1 MRRLLNVL
9 LTTVLLG
16 GSVLGG
22 IYLQTLTR
30 DGTQNKVN
38 DITVGSQ
45 VSIDIK
51 KPQHYGFNS
60 VLYLKSV
67 VESDGTTTYTPLG
80 PADRDNTFATLR
92 NLYYLVTMLT
102 DNVTEVDSGNEEA
115 LNESELVDAGIIFL
129 RNANLRADQ
138 IDVLQSWEVA
148 SSAKVQSFAKKY
160 TDMYDKDNWDTSS
173 SANSIKRDNFPAW
186 RGVADTE
193 DVIPDYSDVELKYSK
208 GCLDYTIN
216 SGQLEKEYNELKE
229 SLTSG
234 KYADLLVESEAV
246 GDDRMVLS
254 LTSTGLASINYTL
267 GSAIAGFLGVYKTT
281 DGSEVMAA
289 DGKYAYAE
297 KDYHWSTGLIK
308 VLYEAHIIANSY
320 NANNTAGGPL
330 EVFAQETNNA
340 SILGIAGPR
349 YLSTHALY
357 QTVVAEFLG
366 ERGLK
371 PITPVNSKVA
381 LLGDPTRFGQGS
393 LYWPSGVNESIN
405 VGKCIVANYYADNS

>member
-22 IYLQTLTR
+22 VYLQKSTR
-30 DGTQNKVN
+30 DGTQNKAKDIIAGLQASVN
-38 DITVGSQ
+38 
-45 VSIDIK
+45 IK

-80 PADRDNTFATLR
+80 PAERDNTFATLR

-102 DNVTEVDSGNEEA
+102 DNAEDVSSGSEEA
-115 LNESELVDAGIIFL
+115 LTESELVDAGIIFL

-138 IDVLQSWEVA
+138 IEVLQSWNVA
-148 SSAKVQSFAKKY
+148 VSAKVQSFAKKY
-160 TDMYDKDNWDTSS
+160 TDTYDKDNWD
-173 SANSIKRDNFPAW
+173 SASVTGSVKRDSFPAW
-186 RGVADTE
+186 RAAAGE
-193 DVIPDYSDVELKYSK
+193 DVLPDYSDVELKYSK
-208 GCLDYTIN
+208 GCLDYTID
-216 SGQLEKEYNELKE
+216 SGQLEKEYNGLKDN
-229 SLTSG
+229 LTSG

-254 LTSTGLASINYTL
+254 PTSTGLASINYSL
-267 GSAIAGFLGVYKTT
+267 GSAIAGFLGVYKTA
-281 DGSEVMAA
+281 DGSDVMTA

-308 VLYEAHIIANSY
+308 VLYEAHVVANSY
-320 NANNTAGGPL
+320 NANNIAGGPM

-357 QTVVAEFLG
+357 QTVITEFLA

-371 PITPVNSKVA
+371 PVTPVNSKIA
-381 LLGDPTRFGQGS
+381 LLGDPTKFGQGS

-405 VGKCIVANYYADNS
+405 IGKCLVANYYADNS

>member
-22 IYLQTLTR
+22 VYLQKSTR
-30 DGTQNKVN
+30 NDTQNKIK

-45 VSIDIK
+45 ASVNIK

-67 VESDGTTTYTPLG
+67 VESDGTTTYTSIG
-80 PADRDNTFATLR
+80 PAEQDITFATLR

-102 DNVTEVDSGNEEA
+102 DNAAEVDNGNKEA

-129 RNANLRADQ
+129 RNANLRTDQ
-138 IDVLQSWEVA
+138 MDVLQSWKVA
-148 SSAKVQSFAKKY
+148 SSEKVQSFAKKY
-160 TDMYDKDNWDTSS
+160 TDTYDKDNWD
-173 SANSIKRDNFPAW
+173 SASVTGSVKRDNFPAW
-186 RGVADTE
+186 REAANE
-193 DVIPDYSDVELKYSK
+193 DVLPDYSDVELKYSK
-208 GCLDYTIN
+208 GCLDYTID
-216 SGQLEKEYNELKE
+216 SGQLEKEYNELKDN
-229 SLTSG
+229 LTSG
-234 KYADLLVESEAV
+234 KYADLLVESKAV
-246 GDDRMVLS
+246 GDDQMVLS
-254 LTSTGLASINYTL
+254 LASTSLASINYSL
-267 GSAIAGFLGVYKTT
+267 GSAIAGLLGVYKTA
-281 DGSEVMAA
+281 DGSEVMTAG
-289 DGKYAYAE
+289 GKYAYAE
-297 KDYHWSTGLIK
+297 KDYHWSTGLVK

-320 NANNTAGGPL
+320 NANNIAGGPL

-340 SILGIAGPR
+340 SILGIAGPI

-357 QTVVAEFLG
+357 RTVIMEFLG

-371 PITPVNSKVA
+371 PVTPANSKIA

-405 VGKCIVANYYADNS
+405 VGKCLVANYYADNS